1 MLQKNEETPLTPLLP
16 TNMSYLHVETA
27 QPKLSMFCAVS
38 ASCQQRANKTA
49 AYTVAAFAVAGTGN
63 MMQFPVNNLQI
74 ITV

>member
-1 MLQKNEETPLTPLLP
+1 
-16 TNMSYLHVETA
+16 MSYLHVEPA
-27 QPKLSMFCAVS
+27 QPKIPMICAVS

-49 AYTVAAFAVAGTGN
+49 AYTGAAFAVAGTGN